1 MPESAMIW
9 NLILSGFAG
18 AVVWWIR
25 GVNTKLDEAR
35 ILLSKT
41 REEFAKE
48 YARRD
53 EVERDMQKLMDRFDK
68 IENKLDNL
76 MDRMSK

>member
-25 GVNTKLDEAR
+25 GVNTKLEDAR
-35 ILLSKT
+35 VLISKT

-68 IENKLDNL
+68 IETKIDN
-76 MDRMSK
+76 MIERITK

>member
-35 ILLSKT
+35 ILISKT

-53 EVERDMQKLMDRFDK
+53 EVERDMEKLMDRFDK
-68 IENKLDNL
+68 LETKLDN
-76 MDRMSK
+76 MIERITK

>member
-18 AVVWWIR
+18 MVIWWIR

-35 ILLSKT
+35 ILVSKT
-41 REEFAKE
+41 REEIAVNYVTKLANKDIMKSVMERFAKLE
-48 YARRD
+48 EKID
-53 EVERDMQKLMDRFDK
+53 KLMEK
-68 IENKLDNL
+68 
-76 MDRMSK
+76 

>member
-9 NLILSGFAG
+9 NLVLSGFAG

-25 GVNTKLDEAR
+25 GVNTRLDDAR
-35 ILLSKT
+35 TLISKT

-68 IENKLDNL
+68 IETKLDNML
-76 MDRMSK
+76 ERINK

>member
-1 MPESAMIW
+1 MIW

-25 GVNTKLDEAR
+25 GVNTKLEDAR
-35 ILLSKT
+35 VLISKT

-68 IENKLDNL
+68 IETKIDN
-76 MDRMSK
+76 MIERITK

>member
-35 ILLSKT
+35 ILISRT

-68 IENKLDNL
+68 IETKIDN
-76 MDRMSK
+76 MIERITK

>member
-25 GVNTKLDEAR
+25 GVNTKIDDAR

-41 REEFAKE
+41 REEFA
-48 YARRD
+48 
-53 EVERDMQKLMDRFDK
+53 
-68 IENKLDNL
+68 
-76 MDRMSK
+76 

>member
-18 AVVWWIR
+18 IVIWWIR

-35 ILLSKT
+35 ILVSKT
-41 REEFAKE
+41 REEIAKE
-48 YARRD
+48 YARKD
-53 EVERDMQKLMDRFDK
+53 EVERDIEKLIDRFDK
-68 IENKLDNL
+68 LETKLDN
-76 MDRMSK
+76 MMERICR

>member
-18 AVVWWIR
+18 DVVWWIR
-25 GVNTKLDEAR
+25 GVNTKLDDAR
-35 ILLSKT
+35 ILISKT

-53 EVERDMQKLMDRFDK
+53 EVERDKEKLMDRFDK
-68 IENKLDNL
+68 LENKLDN
-76 MDRMSK
+76 MIERMSK

>member
-35 ILLSKT
+35 VLISKT

-68 IENKLDNL
+68 IETKIDN
-76 MDRMSK
+76 MIERITK